1 MRIRL
6 CSKFILAA
14 TFTLHGWSGESSPL
28 ARGAD
33 SLSRENISQ
42 MDCAVEIER
51 LKEATKYGTVLSEV
65 PWWDLGTTLVSRIAP
80 INDGTGR
87 LFGLRI

>member
-1 MRIRL
+1 MRLKFR
-6 CSKFILAA
+6 SKFILTA
-14 TFTLHGWSGESSPL
+14 TVMLYGWSGESSPL

-51 LKEATKYGTVLSEV
+51 LKEATKYGTVLSDV
-65 PWWDLGTTLVSRIAP
+65 SWRDLETTLVSRIAP
-80 INDGTGR
+80 NNDGAGR